1 MIEKD
6 FVHSQIVTKKRG
18 KLFQTVMTGLDWM
31 LGRNYS
37 QWIFYYGEALNRLC
51 REVVE
56 SPSLDAQTDWGL
68 RGWSAALQ
76 EGS

>member
-18 KLFQTVMTGLDWM
+18 KLFQTVITGLDWM

-37 QWIFYYGEALNRLC
+37 Q
-51 REVVE
+51 
-56 SPSLDAQTDWGL
+56 
-68 RGWSAALQ
+68 
-76 EGS
+76 